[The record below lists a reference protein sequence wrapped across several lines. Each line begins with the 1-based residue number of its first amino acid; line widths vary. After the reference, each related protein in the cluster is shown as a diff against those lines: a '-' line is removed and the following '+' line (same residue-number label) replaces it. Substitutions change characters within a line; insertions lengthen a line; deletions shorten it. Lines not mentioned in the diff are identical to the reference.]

1 MTIFIHMI
9 KIFIVYYMDQAIQFI
24 DNDNNKIIYLVYQY
38 TNKYI
43 STVVFGNLR

>member
-24 DNDNNKIIYLVYQY
+24 DNDNNKIIYILYTSIQINTLV
-38 TNKYI
+38 
-43 STVVFGNLR
+43 L